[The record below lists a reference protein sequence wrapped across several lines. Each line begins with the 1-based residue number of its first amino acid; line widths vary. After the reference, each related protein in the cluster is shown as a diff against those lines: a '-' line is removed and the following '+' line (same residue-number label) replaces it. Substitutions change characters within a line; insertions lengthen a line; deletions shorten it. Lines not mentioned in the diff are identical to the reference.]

1 MSSIRWTDQ
10 AVEDLAA
17 IREYIARDSPHYARL
32 VVERLIDRVEGI
44 PDFPRAGRVV
54 PELAREE
61 LREVIQGSYRIVY
74 RVHEEVVEVLTIF
87 RSSRLLP
94 LEPGDVRS
102 N

>member
-1 MSSIRWTDQ
+1 MSSIRWTDE

-17 IREYIARDSPHYARL
+17 IRDYIARDSPHYARL

-44 PDFPRAGRVV
+44 ADFPRAGRVV

-74 RVHEEVVEVLTIF
+74 RLHEDVVEVLTIF

-94 LEPGDVRS
+94 LEPDDVDS
-102 N
+102 T